1 MMKSVTAEK
10 ADRELLALAIIQF
23 CAALIMIGIVL
34 FIAAGTMKY
43 WNGWLFLMAVLIP
56 MSEEL
61 RYLVRKNPG
70 LLKKRLKSKEK
81 LNKQKILVSMAT
93 LFVGSAILISG
104 IDYRLHWSHVP
115 NWLVI
120 SACAIFELGFL
131 MNITVVKQN
140 RYASRI
146 LEVQED
152 QKVIDYGLYS
162 IVRHPMYLAVSL
174 TNLTMPLI
182 LGSYYALIP
191 IFFCSFIIIA
201 RIKEEEKLLEK
212 DLEGYKVYMKRVRY
226 RLIPFIW

>member
-1 MMKSVTAEK
+1 MKSVTADK
-10 ADRELLALAIIQF
+10 VDGKLLTMTIIQF
-23 CAALIMIGIVL
+23 CAALVMIGIVL

-56 MSEEL
+56 MSEEI
-61 RYLVRKNPG
+61 RYLVRKDPG
-70 LLKKRLKSKEK
+70 LLKKRMNSKER
-81 LNKQKILVSMAT
+81 LNKQKILVSLAT
-93 LFVGSAILISG
+93 MFVGSAILISG
-104 IDYRLHWSHVP
+104 IDFRFQWSYVP

-120 SACAIFELGFL
+120 SACVIFELGFF
-131 MNITVVKQN
+131 MNIAVVKQN

-162 IVRHPMYLAVSL
+162 IIRHPMYLAVNL
-174 TNLTMPLI
+174 TNLAMPLI

-212 DLEGYKVYMKRVRY
+212 DLEGYKEYMKRVKY